1 MNVLRHDIETGQETA
16 LFHTP
21 AAGLSLSLRVSPD
34 GQWFAYRSPD
44 PADTS
49 RVALTVRP
57 VNGSAT
63 RTVFSAEWLTPFMW
77 TPDGRYILLNK
88 GWRSAD
94 LSSNLWRVSVE
105 TGEARKLGLQ
115 MEGLWHLRIH
125 PDGKQ
130 VVFRIE
136 ENKAEI
142 WVMEDFLPDGK
153 GTK

>member
-1 MNVLRHDIETGQETA
+1 MLRHDIETGQETV

-21 AAGLSLSLRVSPD
+21 AAVYPPSPRVSPD
-34 GQWFAYRSPD
+34 GQWFVYRGPD

-49 RVALTVRP
+49 RVALIVRP
-57 VNGSAT
+57 MNGSST
-63 RTVFSAEWLTPFMW
+63 RPVFSADGLTLFMW
-77 TPDGRYILLNK
+77 TPDGRYILFNK
-88 GWRSAD
+88 GWRSAT
-94 LSSNLWRVSVE
+94 SNLWRVSVE

-115 MEGLWHLRIH
+115 RDNLWHLRIH

-142 WVMEDFLPDGK
+142 WVMEDFLPEDG